1 MGATSGLCVS
11 VEVAEGMTGDGVN
24 VNVGVMVRVSV
35 GCGVVEAVA
44 EGSTTCVVAGAQACK
59 RRIIKKNEKCFIV
72 HPVF

>member
-1 MGATSGLCVS
+1 MGAKSDLCVF
-11 VEVAEGMTGDGVN
+11 VKVAAGVTGDGVN

-59 RRIIKKNEKCFIV
+59 RRIIKNKEKCFIV